1 MSAGVLDGATHVYM
15 ANLCFPEALNHAMT
29 TALAAVSPRRSGGPL
44 PPPAAPQ
51 PMLCQRLPLY
61 ASEAATLR
69 VGGRTPYAL
78 YQVASLRCV
87 LTLRDLPL
95 REAWPTDAK
104 ACRGRRLE
112 RVAEVSVGMS
122 WADNVG
128 VSYYCCSGDRQ

>member
-1 MSAGVLDGATHVYM
+1 MHWRL
-15 ANLCFPEALNHAMT
+15 
-29 TALAAVSPRRSGGPL
+29 
-44 PPPAAPQ
+44 Q
-51 PMLCQRLPLY
+51 PHI
-61 ASEAATLR
+61 SEAASLTC
-69 VGGRTPYAL
+69 
-78 YQVASLRCV
+78 QVASLRCV

-128 VSYYCCSGDRQ
+128 VSYYCCSGARDG

>member
-1 MSAGVLDGATHVYM
+1 MAVARYLPPWPSATHV
-15 ANLCFPEALNHAMT
+15 
-29 TALAAVSPRRSGGPL
+29 
-44 PPPAAPQ
+44 
-51 PMLCQRLPLY
+51 CQRLPLD

-69 VGGRTPYAL
+69 VGVRTPYAL
-78 YQVASLRCV
+78 NQVASLRCV

-128 VSYYCCSGDRQ
+128 VSYYCCSGARDG

>member
-1 MSAGVLDGATHVYM
+1 MAVARYLPPWSPATH
-15 ANLCFPEALNHAMT
+15 A
-29 TALAAVSPRRSGGPL
+29 
-44 PPPAAPQ
+44 
-51 PMLCQRLPLY
+51 CQRLPLD

-69 VGGRTPYAL
+69 VGVRTPYAL
-78 YQVASLRCV
+78 NQVASLRCV

-128 VSYYCCSGDRQ
+128 VSYYCCSGVPVRDG